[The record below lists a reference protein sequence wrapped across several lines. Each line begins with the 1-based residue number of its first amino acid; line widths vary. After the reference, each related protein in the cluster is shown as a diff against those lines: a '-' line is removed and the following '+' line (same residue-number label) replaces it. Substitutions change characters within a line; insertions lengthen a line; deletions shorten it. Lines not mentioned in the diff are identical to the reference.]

1 MTKPRANNHQVERA
15 SRQAASDI
23 TAIEAKTD
31 NITVTGAVN
40 LDSLKTSV
48 AALPVGLN
56 GFEGRITDLEEDNG
70 VTTKTA
76 NYTATVND
84 GVILVDTSS
93 GAVTITL
100 PTAVGNTGKRFTIK
114 VIDATNTTT
123 VDGDGTETIDGA
135 TTQSLSTLWKVIRII
150 SDGANWLII

>member
-1 MTKPRANNHQVERA
+1 MTKPRANNHQIERA

-23 TAIEAKTD
+23 TDIETKTD

-40 LDSLKTSV
+40 LDSIKTSV

-56 GFEGRITDLEEDNG
+56 TFEGRITDLEENNG
-70 VTTKTA
+70 VITKTA
-76 NYTATVND
+76 DYTATVND
-84 GVILVDTSS
+84 GVILVDTNAA
-93 GAVTITL
+93 AVTITL
-100 PTAVGNTGKRFTIK
+100 PTAVGNTGKRFIIK

-123 VDGDGTETIDGA
+123 IDGDGTETIDGA
-135 TTQSLSTLWKVIRII
+135 TTKSLSTLWETIRII

>member
-1 MTKPRANNHQVERA
+1 MTKPRANNHQIERA

-23 TAIEAKTD
+23 TAIETKTD

-40 LDSLKTSV
+40 LDSIKTSV

-56 GFEGRITDLEEDNG
+56 TFEGRITDLEENNG
-70 VTTKTA
+70 VITKTA
-76 NYTATVND
+76 DYTATVND
-84 GVILVDTSS
+84 GVILVDTNAA
-93 GAVTITL
+93 AVTITL
-100 PTAVGNTGKRFTIK
+100 PTAVGNTGKRFIIK

-123 VDGDGTETIDGA
+123 IDGDGTETIDGA
-135 TTQSLSTLWKVIRII
+135 TTKSLSTLWETVRII